1 MTNKNIQ
8 SDRAKKRRKARI
20 QPPLIIGWREY
31 VSLPQLGLDDFT
43 AKIDTGALT
52 TALHATDIRRF
63 TGEDGRDWVEFHPPD
78 LGHSAP
84 EICRARVSDHRQVKN
99 SGGIAE
105 DRYFIRT
112 DLKVEHRVFL
122 VEISLTDRGEMKY
135 PMLIGRTA
143 LRGHG
148 LVVDCGHSWLTR
160 PRKPKKNHK
169 SQGVTK

>member
-1 MTNKNIQ
+1 MTHKTPQ
-8 SDRAKKRRKARI
+8 SDRAKRKRRA
-20 QPPLIIGWREY
+20 QDLSPLVIGWREY
-31 VSLPQLGLDDFT
+31 VSLPQLGLNDFT

-52 TALHATDIRRF
+52 TALHATDIRPF
-63 TGEDGRDWVEFHPPD
+63 SGEDGRTWVEFRPPD

-84 EICRARVSDHRQVKN
+84 DLCRARVSDHRQVKN
-99 SGGIAE
+99 SGGMTE

-112 DLKVEHRVFL
+112 NLKVEHREFL

-160 PRKPKKNHK
+160 PRKPKKIRK

>member
-1 MTNKNIQ
+1 MHKT
-8 SDRAKKRRKARI
+8 AKGGRRPKARKRHAP
-20 QPPLIIGWREY
+20 PPLIIGWREF

-52 TALHATDIRRF
+52 TALHATDIRPYRA
-63 TGEDGRDWVEFHPPD
+63 EDGKEWVQFRPPD
-78 LGHSAP
+78 LGHEAP
-84 EICRARVSDHRQVKN
+84 DLCHARVTDHRQVKN
-99 SGGIAE
+99 SGGATE

-112 DLKVEHRVFL
+112 DLKVEQRVFL

-160 PRKPKKNHK
+160 PRRPKSGRKE
-169 SQGVTK
+169 